1 MILNNLPINALVAY
15 PYVNTKIDEYLS
27 QNQSKFRILLDS
39 GAFTAWKAGKEIK
52 LDDYCKFLDNLK
64 FKPYK
69 YFTLDVIGNPKE
81 TLNNYNEMLKRGYNP
96 VPIFTRGEDISLL
109 EEYYKTSDIVG
120 IGGLVGTKKNKQ
132 FVNGLMKRIKK
143 RKVHWL
149 GFTNIQYIKYYKPF
163 MCDSSAWL
171 TGPRYASTNLY
182 LGNGQFAKLNKKDL
196 FQEKDFMQG
205 EHKKIKDTLTLY
217 GFNYFDLL
225 KSESWRGGNSL
236 ISNICATSYLR
247 LSNDLESA
255 ISTKLFLA
263 GVSLSGLKQFITNY
277 ERLRSIAT

>member
-1 MILNNLPINALVAY
+1 MKLSNLPINALVAY

-69 YFTLDVIGNPKE
+69 YFTVDVIGNPKE
-81 TLNNYNEMLKRGYNP
+81 TLNNYNKMLKRGYNP

-182 LGNGQFAKLNKKDL
+182 LGNGQFAKLSKKDL
-196 FQEKDFMQG
+196 FEEKDFMRG
-205 EHKKIKDTLTLY
+205 IHRKIKDSLAQY

-225 KSESWRGGNSL
+225 KSESWKGGNSL
-236 ISNICATSYLR
+236 ISNICASSYLK

-263 GVSLSGLKQFITNY
+263 GVDLSGLKQFIINHD
-277 ERLRSIAT
+277 RLRSMTA

>member
-1 MILNNLPINALVAY
+1 MKLNNLPINALVAY
-15 PYVNTKIDEYLS
+15 PYVNTLIDEYLAI
-27 QNQSKFRILLDS
+27 NKSKFRILLDS

-52 LDDYCKFLDNLK
+52 LDDYCKFLDTLK

-81 TLNNYNEMLKRGYNP
+81 TLNNYNTMIKRGYKP